1 MNKWIVLFIGLVVC
15 ACMDPLKDYDACIE
29 IETARC
35 EKRHSC
41 RDNEVFRTRFD
52 DFDVKTCIAYI
63 KEHCRTREIQGE
75 GWNDRDVEECAV
87 AIQEDLACEKLDP
100 GVDETGEYLEEACW
114 FIEAEKK
121 DEQTDTDTDA
131 STNATADTQ
140 SSGDTEEASSSDTA
154 ADTETESD

>member
-1 MNKWIVLFIGLVVC
+1 MMNKWIAVCIGLVVC
-15 ACMDPLKDYDACIE
+15 ACMDPLKNYDACIE

-41 RDNEVFRTRFD
+41 RDNEEFQKRFN

-87 AIQEDLACEKLDP
+87 AIREDLACGQLDP
-100 GVDETGEYLEEACW
+100 GVDETEEYLEEACW

-121 DEQTDTDTDA
+121 DEQTDTETDT
-131 STNATADTQ
+131 STDTTTDT
-140 SSGDTEEASSSDTA
+140 SGDTEGGPSTDTA
-154 ADTETESD
+154 TETES